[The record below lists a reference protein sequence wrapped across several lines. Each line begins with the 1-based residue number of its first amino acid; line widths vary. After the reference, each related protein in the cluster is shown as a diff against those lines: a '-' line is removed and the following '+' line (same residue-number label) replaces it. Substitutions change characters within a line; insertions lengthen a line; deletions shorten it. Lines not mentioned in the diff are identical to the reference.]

1 MARKMKDDPIA
12 VAHGE
17 NLTGLDWTELKKLAN
32 NLTRQRETI
41 ASENQEAGN
50 IVKRAE
56 KEHGANAGAFKLLV
70 KLSKMS
76 EEGRGDFLR
85 TLVPGLHELGLTP
98 RQDLVDLMETV

>member
-17 NLTGLDWTELKKLAN
+17 NLTGLDWTSLKKLADK
-32 NLTRQRETI
+32 LVKQREAI

-50 IVKRAE
+50 IVKTAE
-56 KEHGANAGAFKLLV
+56 KEHGANSAAFKLLV

-85 TLVPGLHELGLTP
+85 TLVPGLRELGLTP
-98 RQDLVDLMETV
+98 REDLVDLMETT